1 MMLNLMRVET
11 LRYFVQRLLGVCC
24 DVHCCYR
31 VEDMMKHSFAEI
43 DSARHR
49 VDRQEALDS
58 IKENILSLSK
68 KEDCLICVQDI
79 DSYFSACVSVAKYTY
94 NMQVSVMH

>member
-1 MMLNLMRVET
+1 
-11 LRYFVQRLLGVCC
+11 
-24 DVHCCYR
+24 
-31 VEDMMKHSFAEI
+31 MMKHSFAEI

-68 KEDCLICVQDI
+68 KEDCLICMQDI

-94 NMQVSVMH
+94 SMQVSVVYDCSRYESMCHDDPARKYC